1 MSVSNNLL
9 EEAFEGRNIT
19 ESSKKLYLAN
29 LKRLNGGEIPKN
41 LKFLCNIPDIQEK
54 INKYK
59 PNTQRSY
66 IISIVS
72 LLKMLK
78 EKSPRKYKKLYDDYY
93 NILETLNNS
102 LVDNTAKTEKEEEEW
117 IGQDAVRAKLNERMT
132 ILETIKDLKKIN
144 ENQYNDLLDLLVL
157 GLFVLQKPRRN
168 KDYQEMYVIKK
179 FKEEYGTD
187 KNFLDL
193 FGNNFIFN
201 NYKTKGTYSTQTQ
214 PVDETLRNIIDIYI
228 KYHPLKARLKEAN
241 NTTTPFL
248 VKYDGEAL
256 LSNNALTRRL
266 YKIFERKI
274 GSSMLRKL
282 YLSDKYGDKM
292 KQVEEIMEE
301 MKSDTE
307 AMGTSTNTAMTNYI
321 KKDNNKSLDT

>member
-1 MSVSNNLL
+1 MNLL
-9 EEAFEGRNIT
+9 EQTFEGKNIT

-41 LKFLCNIPDIQEK
+41 FKFLCNINEVLNK
-54 INKYK
+54 LSKYK

-78 EKSPRKYKKLYDDYY
+78 EKQPRKYKKLYDSYY
-93 NILETLNNS
+93 SILDNLNGE
-102 LVDNTAKTEKEEEEW
+102 LRDNTTKTEKEEEEW
-117 IGQDAVRAKLNERMT
+117 IGQDAVKQKLDECMT

-144 ENQYNDLLDLLVL
+144 ENQYNDLLDLVVL

-168 KDYQEMYVIKK
+168 KDYQEMFVIKK
-179 FKEEYGTD
+179 YKDEYGTD

-193 FGNNFIFN
+193 FENKFIFN

-214 PVDETLRNIIDIYI
+214 EIDENLRKIIDVYM
-228 KYHPLKARLKEAN
+228 KFHPLRQRLKEQN

-248 VKYDGEAL
+248 VKYDGEQL
-256 LSNNALTRRL
+256 TSNNSLTRKL
-266 YKIFERKI
+266 YKIFGRKI

-282 YLSDKYGDKM
+282 YLTDKYSKVMD
-292 KQVEEIMEE
+292 E
-301 MKSDTE
+301 MKEMESDAS
-307 AMGTSTNTAMTNYI
+307 AMGTSVSTIQTNYI
-321 KKDNNKSLDT
+321 KKDAS